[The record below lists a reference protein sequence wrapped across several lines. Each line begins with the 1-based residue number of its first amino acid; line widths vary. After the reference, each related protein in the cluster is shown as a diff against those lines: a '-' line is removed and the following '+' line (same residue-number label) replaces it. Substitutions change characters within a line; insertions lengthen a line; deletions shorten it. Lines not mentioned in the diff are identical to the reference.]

1 MTENERAVIEQ
12 IVMNTVKKLLAER
25 DAPTRIPLGVSN
37 KHIHLTQEDVEILF
51 GEGHTL
57 TPIKDLG
64 QPGQFACEE
73 CIDLEGPKAVM
84 KHVRVLGPARAE
96 TQIEIS
102 MTDARTLGIKAPVRE
117 SGCLADTPGITLVG
131 PEGSI
136 ELTHGVIVALR
147 HIHMPPDIAEQLEL
161 NDGDSVFVETSG
173 IRPALFRNVLV
184 RVSPNYSYE
193 MHIDT
198 DEANAAGLKNGN
210 ILKLIKQVEL

>member
-73 CIDLEGPKAVM
+73 CIDLEGPKVVM

-173 IRPALFRNVLV
+173 IRPTLFRNVLV

-198 DEANAAGLKNGN
+198 DEANAAGLKNGD